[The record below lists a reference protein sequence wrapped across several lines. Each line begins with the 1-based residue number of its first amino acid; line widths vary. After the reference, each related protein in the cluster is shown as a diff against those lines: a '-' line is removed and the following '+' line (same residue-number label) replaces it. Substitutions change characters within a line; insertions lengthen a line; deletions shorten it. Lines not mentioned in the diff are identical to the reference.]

1 MNKKNLLYALIPLF
15 LAGGLVG
22 GIFLGKKF
30 SSGSVTPEMAK
41 LMTIMDIIQN
51 EYVDEI
57 SMDSLLDGNFA
68 QLMSLLDPH
77 SVYIPS
83 SELEA
88 VNDDLEGSF
97 SGVGVS
103 FQILNDTVNIIEIV
117 SGGPSEKVG
126 LQPGDKIIKA
136 DTTDLTGNNARN
148 EMVIKT
154 LRGPKDSEVTLTVVR
169 SNSKKPLTFKV
180 TRGDVPQN
188 SVDSQYIIS
197 EGVGYIKVGKF
208 ARTTYDEFY
217 KALQNLEARG
227 ARKFIVDLR
236 GNSGGFMDQA
246 VMMVNEFLPPD
257 RTIVYTKGRNPM
269 NDTYAKSNGGGHYLD
284 SEIVVLMDEFSASAS
299 EIFAG
304 AIQDND
310 RGLVIGRR
318 SFGKGL
324 VQNQFP
330 LPDNSAIRLTIARYY
345 TPSGRSIQK
354 DYKRGEGNLYEL
366 ELSQRFSRGELYNVD
381 SVKLDK
387 SQVFKTVNGR
397 TVYGGGGIMPDIF
410 VPEDTTQMTGYYI
423 AVNNGGLIQKYAY
436 KVADTHRMEFKNAKT
451 ISEVLNI
458 VDGDET
464 LLESFVAYAEDN
476 NIPAKWYQ
484 INKSRDLI
492 LSQLK
497 SIIVRDVLG
506 YGPFIQVYNQNDR
519 TIEKALKVLQNG
531 ESPVNINPKK

>member
-136 DTTDLTGNNARN
+136 DTTDLTGNNAKN

>member
-1 MNKKNLLYALIPLF
+1 M
-15 LAGGLVG
+15 
-22 GIFLGKKF
+22 
-30 SSGSVTPEMAK
+30 
-41 LMTIMDIIQN
+41 
-51 EYVDEI
+51 
-57 SMDSLLDGNFA
+57 
-68 QLMSLLDPH
+68 
-77 SVYIPS
+77 
-83 SELEA
+83 
-88 VNDDLEGSF
+88 
-97 SGVGVS
+97 GVS

-136 DTTDLTGNNARN
+136 DTTDLTGNNAKN

-197 EGVGYIKVGKF
+197 DGVGYIKVGKF